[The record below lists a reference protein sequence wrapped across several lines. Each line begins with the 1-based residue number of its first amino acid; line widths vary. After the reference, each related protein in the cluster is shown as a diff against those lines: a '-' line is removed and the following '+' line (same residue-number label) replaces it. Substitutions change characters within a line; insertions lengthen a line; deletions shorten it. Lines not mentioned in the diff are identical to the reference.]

1 MKTTPTLLHA
11 TADYAMAGL
20 LLIAPWLFGF
30 SHDAAATSCTLAFG
44 LTTLA
49 YSLFTDYELS
59 FRRVIPMS
67 AHLML
72 DAVCGG
78 LLIGAPFIMG
88 YFHTVWVPHLVMGC
102 VEVGF
107 ALGSALVLGAA
118 WMVGHRQGHAVRTAR
133 GPTRRHSEM

>member
-1 MKTTPTLLHA
+1 MKITPTLLHA
-11 TADYAMAGL
+11 VADYAMAGL

-44 LTTLA
+44 LTTLL

-59 FRRVIPMS
+59 FRRVIPM
-67 AHLML
+67 AGHLAL
-72 DAVCGG
+72 DAACGA

-88 YFHTVWVPHLVMGC
+88 YYHTVWVPHLVLGC

-118 WMVGHRQGHAVRTAR
+118 WMIGHSRENTVRAGQGRTKRR
-133 GPTRRHSEM
+133 GEA